1 MALYELDGTSPT
13 LEGDNWIAPG
23 AHVIG
28 NVHLGGDCG
37 VWFGAVLR
45 GDNEPITVGR
55 GTNLQEH
62 AMVHTDPGHPATI
75 GKGCTIG
82 HRAIIHGCTLG
93 DNVLI
98 GMGAIILNGARIGD
112 NCLVGAGAL
121 VTEGKEFPAGS
132 LIIGS
137 PAKAVRDLSGE
148 AMEALR
154 ESARSYQG
162 NWKRFE
168 TGLRRLD

>member
-1 MALYELDGTSPT
+1 MALYELDGVRPT
-13 LEGDNWIAPG
+13 LDGDNWIAPG

-28 NVHLGGDCG
+28 NVRLRGNCG

-45 GDNEPITVGR
+45 GDNEPIEISA

-62 AMVHTDPGHPATI
+62 AMVHTDPGHPATV
-75 GKGCTIG
+75 GTGCTIG

-98 GMGAIILNGARIGD
+98 GMGAIVLNGAKIGD

-121 VTEGKEFPAGS
+121 ITEGKDVPPGS
-132 LIIGS
+132 LVVGA
-137 PAKAVRDLSGE
+137 PGKVVRDLDD
-148 AMEALR
+148 ATMEALR
-154 ESARSYQG
+154 ESARNYQG
-162 NWKRFE
+162 NWKRFQD
-168 TGLRRLD
+168 GLTRID